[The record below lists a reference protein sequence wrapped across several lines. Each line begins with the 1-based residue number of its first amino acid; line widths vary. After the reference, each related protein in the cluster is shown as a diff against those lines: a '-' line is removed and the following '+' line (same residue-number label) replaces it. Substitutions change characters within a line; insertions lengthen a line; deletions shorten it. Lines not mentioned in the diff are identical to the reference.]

1 MVLFTQE
8 EIMKKK
14 MKLNLNELNV
24 KTFITSLD
32 DEEQK
37 QAKGGYF
44 TQYILQCISSDL
56 GPCCGGT
63 STFPVLCITIG
74 CITTVCPI
82 DPIDPPVPS

>member
-1 MVLFTQE
+1 
-8 EIMKKK
+8 

-24 KTFITSLD
+24 QTFVTSLE

-44 TQYILQCISSDL
+44 TQYILQCISSDI

-63 STFPVLCITIG
+63 STLPVLCVTVG
-74 CITTVCPI
+74 CITTVCPATEQ
-82 DPIDPPVPS
+82 DPKCPIDPLYPD